1 MRISIVAL
9 FLLTPLITFSQDK
22 TAETIKILKIIK
34 NDDIGAFAKFM
45 NEGHDIDDCYEMRN
59 SSYSMLILSIK
70 YDAKKIFRKCLALK
84 ADVDKTC
91 SEKTPLMYAVKYNRK
106 DCLDVL
112 IRRGVDKAMT
122 TAEGGNA
129 YEQAKKYKRKDFLP
143 LLSE

>member
-1 MRISIVAL
+1 MRISISAL
-9 FLLTPLITFSQDK
+9 LLLIPFLTFSQNK
-22 TAETIKILKIIK
+22 TSESIRILKIIK
-34 NDDIGAFAKFM
+34 SDDIGSFVKFI
-45 NEGHDIDDCYEMRN
+45 NEGHDIDECYEMRN

-70 YDAKKIFRKCLALK
+70 YDSKKIFKKCLALK
-84 ADVDKTC
+84 ADVDQTC

-122 TAEGGNA
+122 TAEGSNA
-129 YEQAKKYKRKDFLP
+129 YQQARQYKRKDFLP